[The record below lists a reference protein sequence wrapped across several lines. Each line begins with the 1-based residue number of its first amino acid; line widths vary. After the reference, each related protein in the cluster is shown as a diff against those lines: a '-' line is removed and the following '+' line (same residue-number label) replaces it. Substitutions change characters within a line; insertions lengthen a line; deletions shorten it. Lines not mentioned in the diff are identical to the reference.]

1 MLTLGIDPALTATG
15 LCLVRDGEP
24 LEWLTLR
31 TNAKD
36 DLDRR
41 IAGLA
46 KQVAAQL
53 AGHRPEVCA
62 IEEPYVATWERG
74 AKGMGQAADAMNL
87 ARLATALAVE
97 ATKAG
102 ALVVMIPPQEGFR
115 ALTGSPKGDKAG
127 HVRMANARR
136 GRLARLEEGD
146 HHLADAFGVALAGEA
161 RARHGARVAGE
172 DGAE

>member
-1 MLTLGIDPALTATG
+1 MLTLGIDPALSATG

-31 TNAKD
+31 TRAKD
-36 DLDRR
+36 ELDRR

-53 AGHRPEVCA
+53 AGHRPEVVA

-74 AKGMGQAADAMNL
+74 STGMAKAADAMDL
-87 ARLATALAVE
+87 ARLVTALVVE
-97 ATKAG
+97 ATRAG
-102 ALVVMIPPQEGFR
+102 ALVVMIPPPEGFR
-115 ALTGSPKGDKAG
+115 ALTGSPKGDKSC

-136 GRLARLEEGD
+136 GRLARLEESE
-146 HHLADAFGVALAGEA
+146 HHLADAYGVALAGEA
-161 RARHGARVAGE
+161 RARFGE
-172 DGAE
+172 AQP